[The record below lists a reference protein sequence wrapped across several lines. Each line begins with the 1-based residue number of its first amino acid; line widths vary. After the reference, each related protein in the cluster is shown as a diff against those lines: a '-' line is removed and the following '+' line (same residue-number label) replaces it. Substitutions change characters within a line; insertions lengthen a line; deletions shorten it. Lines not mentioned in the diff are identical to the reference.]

1 MKIPAVLKRMF
12 KPAGG
17 VTTEPEEPDTMKFLI
32 TGLGNM
38 GPDYE
43 GTRHNIGFDV
53 LEQLAVSKEAS
64 FEVMRY
70 GDVARIKHRGKTLI
84 LLKPSTFMNLSGKAV
99 RYWMEKE
106 NIPIERTLTITD
118 DVALALGTLRIKK
131 KGSDG
136 GHNGLSDIIA
146 KLGRN
151 DFPRLR
157 FGIGNDYPKGA
168 QVNYVLGRWT
178 EEEQTIIKP
187 QIKKA
192 AESIL
197 AFSFMGIDKAMNLYN
212 NK

>member
-1 MKIPAVLKRMF
+1 MKITAVLRWLF

-17 VTTEPEEPDTMKFLI
+17 ETTEPEETDTMKFLI

-53 LEQLAVSKEAS
+53 LEQLATEKKTS

-70 GDVARIKHRGKTLI
+70 GDVSRIKHRGKTLI
-84 LLKPSTFMNLSGKAV
+84 LLKPSTFMNLSGKAI

-118 DVALALGTLRIKK
+118 DVALPLGTLRIKK

-168 QVNYVLGRWT
+168 QVNYVLGKWT

>member
-1 MKIPAVLKRMF
+1 MSH
-12 KPAGG
+12 G
-17 VTTEPEEPDTMKFLI
+17 EPLRLNDRGHKNQKDIQMKFLI

-43 GTRHNIGFDV
+43 ATRHNIGFDI
-53 LEQLAVSKEAS
+53 LEHLAQTKKVS
-64 FEVMRY
+64 FEVKRY
-70 GDVARIKHRGKTLI
+70 GDVAVVKHRGKTLV

-106 NIPIERTLTITD
+106 NIPVERSLVVTD
-118 DVALALGTLRIKK
+118 DVALPPGTIRIKK

-136 GHNGLSDIIA
+136 GHNGLIDIIDR
-146 KLGRN
+146 LGRT

-168 QVNYVLGRWT
+168 QVHYVLGKWS
-178 EEEQTIIKP
+178 EEEKQIIKP
-187 QIKKA
+187 QIEKA
-192 AESIL
+192 ADSIL
-197 AFSFMGIDKAMNLYN
+197 AFAFMGIEKAMNLYN